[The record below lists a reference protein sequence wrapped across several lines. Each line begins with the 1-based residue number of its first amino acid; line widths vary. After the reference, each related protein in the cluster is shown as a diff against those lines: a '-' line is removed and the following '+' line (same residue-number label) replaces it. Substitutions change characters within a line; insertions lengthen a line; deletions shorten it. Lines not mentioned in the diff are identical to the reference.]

1 MGEASGK
8 TRRELLIAGSRAA
21 AGLAVA
27 NALVPAGLPGVS
39 AAAGPARRTGRPGFN
54 LAFKS
59 LRDETF
65 LPRIDLEGKLPSWL
79 TGTLLRN
86 GPALFEIGEEK
97 FNHWFDGLAMLHAFS
112 FKGGRVSY
120 RNRFLRSSQYWAWQ
134 KEDRIK
140 YSELATDPV
149 PDPCRQ
155 IFSGVATLPV
165 LGRIPNANVS
175 IEKLA
180 GEFRA
185 HTEIPIPVRFN
196 PDFLNTLGIEDGAVM
211 QGRLGTA
218 HPHFDPLTRERF
230 TYEVELVPP
239 SGLRIVVE
247 KGARRRELAFIPQP
261 MPGYL
266 HSFGL
271 TKRFV
276 VIVSQPY
283 NFNLAKFLG
292 PDRGPIITNFEWHPE
307 QPTRIIL
314 VDRQR
319 GGVVRTV
326 ETDAFF
332 AFHHINAYERNGKVI
347 IDVCAHRD
355 AGVIDALYLKKIRS
369 GNRVPQ
375 AKYRRYE
382 VRLSNGKLSQRD
394 LIDAYIELPQKNYD
408 RVNGRPYRY
417 AYGVGL
423 RKGSSGF
430 IDQLVKADVRKG
442 ESTVWR
448 ESGVY
453 PGEPVF
459 VPRPG
464 AKAEDDGV
472 ILSVV
477 LDGARRRSGL
487 LVLDARN
494 MEEIARA
501 SVPHHIPFGFHG
513 LYAKRN

>member
-1 MGEASGK
+1 MGK
-8 TRRELLIAGSRAA
+8 TRRDLLVTGSRVA
-21 AGLAVA
+21 AGLAAA
-27 NALVPAGLPGVS
+27 NALAPTGPFG
-39 AAAGPARRTGRPGFN
+39 AAQALADPKSKLRRPGFG

-59 LRDETF
+59 LKDETF
-65 LPRIDLEGKLPSWL
+65 LPSIDLDGKLPQWL
-79 TGTLLRN
+79 TGSLLRN

-112 FKGGRVSY
+112 FKGGKVSY

-134 KEDRIK
+134 REGRIK
-140 YSELATDPV
+140 FSELATDPA

-155 IFSGVATLPV
+155 IFSGVSTLPV

-196 PDFLNTLGIEDGAVM
+196 PKFLNTMGIGDAGQM

-218 HPHFDPLTRERF
+218 HPHFDPETRERF
-230 TYEVELVPP
+230 SYEVELVPP
-239 SGLRIVVE
+239 SGLRIVSE
-247 KGARRRELAFIPQP
+247 KGRTRRELAFIPQA

-271 TKRFV
+271 TRRFV
-276 VIVSQPY
+276 VIVSQPF
-283 NFNLAKFLG
+283 NFNLSKFLS
-292 PDRGPIITNFEWHPE
+292 PDRGPIITNYEWQGE
-307 QPTRIIL
+307 EPTRIIL

-319 GGVVRTV
+319 GGVAHTV
-326 ETDAFF
+326 ETDSFF
-332 AFHHINAYERNGKVI
+332 AFHHINAYEHEGKVVV
-347 IDVCAHRD
+347 DVCAHKD

-369 GNRVPQ
+369 GSKVPQ
-375 AKYRRYE
+375 ARYRRFE
-382 VRLSNGKLSQRD
+382 IRLEGQGKMSQRD
-394 LIDAYIELPQKNYD
+394 LIDAYIELPQKNYG
-408 RVNGRPYRY
+408 RVNGRHYRY

-430 IDQLVKADVRKG
+430 IDQLVKADVKKG
-442 ESTVWR
+442 ESKLWR
-448 ESGVY
+448 EWGVY

-464 AKAEDDGV
+464 GKAEDDGV
-472 ILSVV
+472 ILSVI
-477 LDGARRRSGL
+477 LDGRRRKSAL

-513 LYAKRN
+513 LYAS